1 MDGTY
6 FLVVIDEKNQSG
18 KYSLAIGTIE
28 DFSLVD
34 FFTILPKAWID
45 TKLFVNDYNSITLS
59 VLILIGFLSL
69 PILVLFRKK
78 LFKLG

>member
-6 FLVVIDEKNQSG
+6 FLVVMDEKNQSG

-34 FFTILPKAWID
+34 FFTILPQAWIE
-45 TKLFVNDYNSITLS
+45 TKLFVNDYNSILLS
-59 VLILIGFLSL
+59 ILILIGLFAI
-69 PILVLFRKK
+69 PILIIFRKK
-78 LFKLG
+78 LMSIK